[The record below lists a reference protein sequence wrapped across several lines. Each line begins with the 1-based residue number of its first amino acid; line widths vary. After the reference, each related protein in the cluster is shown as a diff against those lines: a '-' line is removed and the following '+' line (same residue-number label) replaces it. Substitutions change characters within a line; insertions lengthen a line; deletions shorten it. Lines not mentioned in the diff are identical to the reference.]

1 MKAIILAVALITPTI
16 AQAKQDE
23 PFFSKTNVALFSADA
38 LIRGLDAE
46 STRRNLTNPCHCFV
60 EDNTP
65 AISAKTWSEYTYS
78 LGVTSGIV
86 AMSYLAHRTGHHR
99 IEKLIPMIDVAY
111 DAPQVAHNY
120 LIANK
125 RPLSTK

>member
-1 MKAIILAVALITPTI
+1 MKAIILALALIASTVAH
-16 AQAKQDE
+16 AQANE
-23 PFFSKTNVALFSADA
+23 PFFSKTNVALFTADA
-38 LIRGLDAE
+38 LVRSLDAE

-99 IEKLIPMIDVAY
+99 IEKLLPMLDVAY
-111 DAPQVAHNY
+111 DAPQMIHNY
-120 LIANK
+120 SISGE
-125 RPLSTK
+125 RPKP

>member
-16 AQAKQDE
+16 AQAKQDD
-23 PFFSKTNVALFSADA
+23 PFFNRANVALLTADA
-38 LIRGLDAE
+38 LVRSLDAQ

-78 LGVTSGIV
+78 LGVTGGIIGL
-86 AMSYLAHRTGHHR
+86 SYIAHRTGHHR
-99 IEKLIPMIDVAY
+99 LEKLLPMIDISY

-120 LIANK
+120 LIAGK
-125 RPLSTK
+125 RPL